1 MQNEYIDKVFL
12 LYLND
17 SEHLIQGHKSKES
30 ANKKKIYSTRAPLL
44 LINPQVRKQS

>member
-30 ANKKKIYSTRAPLL
+30 ANKKKYIQQGLPYS
-44 LINPQVRKQS
+44 